1 MFKISKIS
9 VPKPRAY
16 WPNILLKFFTKK
28 NGKGK
33 KEKREKLNAFVEA
46 DGVFFGE
53 DQFEDVEFS
62 RFVHDDGQAW
72 EFVNAKKVIPGNG
85 R

>member
-53 DQFEDVEFS
+53 D
-62 RFVHDDGQAW
+62 
-72 EFVNAKKVIPGNG
+72 
-85 R
+85 